1 MNGMFGFASRVP
13 ISVRIAGL
21 IATAFFLLSAGVGA
35 YQYLQTG
42 RSMRQDVDR
51 QLYEAVTSLRLPLLR
66 PDGLAEQEVDQ
77 HELFAA
83 RGGLQLL
90 DRNGDVVASAGELDD
105 LAALVTPERVREVR
119 GGRQLLDTIDHPE
132 EDGELRLL
140 AVVLD
145 IDEPPQ
151 IELEDAA
158 NEPTDL
164 VAVVAVSLAPVAE
177 AQRDL
182 LQIYGSAALLAT
194 LVAGLLGLAIARKA
208 LAPIARLTSDADQFK
223 TSDLS
228 KRLSEPDRMDEVGR
242 LARTLNDLLSRLESA
257 VSREKAFTADASHEL
272 RTPLAILRTELDLA
286 RARASD
292 PQLCAALDSA
302 LEECD
307 GLGRLVEDLLVLA
320 RAEGAAVR
328 MRPVD
333 LGELVRAVVTRF
345 QKLAEEKDVTL
356 EAHGD
361 AIVRADETS
370 LQRAISNLV
379 DNAIRHTPSGGKVQ
393 VRVEENGEGA
403 RLRVLDS
410 GEGVPDP
417 HLARL
422 FERFYRPDG
431 ARTGGSAGLGLAIV
445 ASVAER
451 HGGQVTARN
460 KPGGG
465 LAVELVL
472 PSRG

>member
-1 MNGMFGFASRVP
+1 MKPLSGIATRVP

-21 IATAFFLLSAGVGA
+21 IGTAFFLLSVVVGA
-35 YQYLQTG
+35 YQYVQTG

-66 PDGLAEQEVDQ
+66 PDELADQEEEQ

-83 RGGLQLL
+83 RGGLQLV
-90 DRNGDVVASAGELDD
+90 DRHGEVVASAGELDD
-105 LAALVTPERVREVR
+105 LGAVISPERVKEVR
-119 GGRQLLDTIDHPE
+119 EGRQLLDTIDHPE
-132 EDGELRLL
+132 EDGQLRLL

-164 VAVVAVSLAPVAE
+164 VAVVAVSLTPVAE

-194 LVAGLLGLAIARKA
+194 VAAGLLGLAIARKA

-223 TSDLS
+223 TSDLT
-228 KRLSEPDRMDEVGR
+228 KRLSEPARMDEVGR
-242 LARTLNDLLSRLESA
+242 LARTLNDLLARLEGA
-257 VSREKAFTADASHEL
+257 VAREKAFTADASHEL

-286 RARASD
+286 RARATD
-292 PQLCAALDSA
+292 PQLRGALDSA

-307 GLGRLVEDLLVLA
+307 GLSRLVEDLLVLA
-320 RAEGAAVR
+320 RAEGAGLR
-328 MRPVD
+328 MQPVD
-333 LGELVRAVVTRF
+333 LGELVRSVMARF
-345 QKLAEEKDVTL
+345 GKLADEKGVSL
-356 EAHGD
+356 QAHGD

-379 DNAIRHTPSGGKVQ
+379 DNAVRHTPAGGRVQ
-393 VRVEENGEGA
+393 VDVEEDAGGA
-403 RLRVLDS
+403 RLRVLDT
-410 GEGVPDP
+410 GEGVPGP
-417 HLARL
+417 HLDRL

-451 HGGQVTARN
+451 HGGQVTAHNRSS
-460 KPGGG
+460 GG
-465 LAVELVL
+465 LAVELRL
-472 PSRG
+472 P